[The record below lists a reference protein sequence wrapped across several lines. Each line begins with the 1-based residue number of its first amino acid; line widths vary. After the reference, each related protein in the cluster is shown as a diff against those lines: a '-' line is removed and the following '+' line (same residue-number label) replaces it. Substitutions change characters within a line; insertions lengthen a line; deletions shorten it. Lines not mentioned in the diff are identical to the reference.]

1 MKNLT
6 LICGILVLFTGCGG
20 GSGGDGDRVTV
31 YPVSGKITMAGAP
44 VANAIV
50 SYAPQ
55 AGQPAASGVTNSSG
69 EYQLT
74 TYEGYDGAAE
84 GAYVVLVSKS
94 AGGSS
99 DEPSEEDMHAAMSG
113 GGGGPPGGHAGGGS
127 GDGSEQE
134 ETSLLPAKYSDRDL
148 SGLEATVSKDGE
160 NVFDFELS
168 P

>member
-55 AGQPAASGVTNSSG
+55 AGQPAASGVTNSNG

-94 AGGSS
+94 AVGSS
-99 DEPSEEDMHAAMSG
+99 DELSDEDMHAAISE
-113 GGGGPPGGHAGGGS
+113 GGGPPGGHAGGGS
-127 GDGSEQE
+127 GGGSEQE
-134 ETSLLPAKYSDRDL
+134 ETSLLPPKYSDRDQ

-160 NVFDFELS
+160 NVIDFELS